1 MKLTRSELKEI
12 IREEVK
18 GTLNEENPDRDLF
31 RSLNH
36 INNDLFRVMNKYQ
49 GKADLDAGFRSWMMG
64 LHAKLKKAGVDLG
77 RIK

>member
-1 MKLTRSELKEI
+1 MKITKSKLKEI
-12 IREEVK
+12 IREEILN
-18 GTLNEENPDRDLF
+18 LNEANPDRDLF

-36 INNDLFRVMNKYQ
+36 INNDLFRIMNKYQ

-64 LHAKLKKAGVDLG
+64 LHAKLKKAGINLG